1 MKKILVFASGN
12 GTNAE
17 KIFQHFEQHPRVKVI
32 GLCCNKEGAGVVEKA
47 EKYSIPVWLIT
58 ASQLNS
64 LEFLKQIQEQKPDL
78 VVLSGFLLKIPE
90 SLVQAFPNQI
100 VNIHPALLPNYG
112 GKGMYGMHVHQ
123 AVFDHMEKETGI
135 TIHYVNEQYDEGA
148 IIFQAKTDISGCSSP
163 DEIATKVHELEHIHF
178 SKVIEQILL

>member
-17 KIFQHFEQHPRVKVI
+17 KIFQHFEQHPHIKVI
-32 GLCCNKEGAGVVEKA
+32 GLCCNKMGAGVIEKA
-47 EKYSIPVWLIT
+47 EKYSIPVWLI
-58 ASQLNS
+58 SSSELNS
-64 LEFLKQIQEQKPDL
+64 SDLLIQLQDLDPDL
-78 VVLSGFLLKIPE
+78 LVLSGFLLKIPE

-123 AVFDHMEKETGI
+123 AVFDRNEQETGI
-135 TIHYVNEQYDEGA
+135 TIHYVNEHYDEGA
-148 IIFQAKTDISGCSSP
+148 IIFQAKTDISTCTSP
-163 DEIATKVHELEHIHF
+163 EEIAAKVHELEHSHF
-178 SKVIEQILL
+178 SKVIEQILS